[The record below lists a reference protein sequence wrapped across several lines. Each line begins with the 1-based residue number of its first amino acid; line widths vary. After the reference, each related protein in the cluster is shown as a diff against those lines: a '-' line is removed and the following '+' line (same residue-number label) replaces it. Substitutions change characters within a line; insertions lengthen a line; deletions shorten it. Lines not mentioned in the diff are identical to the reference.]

1 MLVVIAIVA
10 PLVGNVLDRVGP
22 RALFAGGIALM
33 AAGLLLT
40 ATATA
45 EWQFLLYFGL
55 LGALGF
61 GVVANH
67 VVTTTVALYFTE
79 NRGLATG
86 AATAGST
93 AGSLVLVSVLALVLS
108 SVGWRPSI
116 AAVGIGA
123 LLPAPFAWLLIRPG
137 HAAAAKADDGGKRRP
152 PRSSASASSPGTRL
166 STRCS
171 GASPSAA

>member
-1 MLVVIAIVA
+1 MTPRPDAPPSAAAGWLVVALCFLALSFAMSARSALGLLMPVWETELGWSRSFVSGVGGTMLVVIAIVA
-10 PLVGNVLDRVGP
+10 PLAGNVLDRVGP

-33 AAGLLLT
+33 TAGLLLT

-55 LGALGF
+55 IGALGF

-93 AGSLVLVSVLALVLS
+93 AGQLVLVPVLA
-108 SVGWRPSI
+108 
-116 AAVGIGA
+116 A
-123 LLPAPFAWLLIRPG
+123 
-137 HAAAAKADDGGKRRP
+137 
-152 PRSSASASSPGTRL
+152 
-166 STRCS
+166 
-171 GASPSAA
+171 